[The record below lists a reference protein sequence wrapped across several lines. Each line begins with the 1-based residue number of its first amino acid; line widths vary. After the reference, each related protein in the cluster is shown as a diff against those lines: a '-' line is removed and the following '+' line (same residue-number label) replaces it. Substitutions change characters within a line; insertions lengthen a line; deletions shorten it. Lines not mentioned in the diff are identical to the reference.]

1 MPAQQQAMSLRDVTV
16 VSKAGCRG
24 REVGGVDGEDA
35 VDDEKVEGVLWVHYA
50 RTDSQILLHD
60 GADLAG
66 GGDAGLDGALRT
78 GVQLDSSPNAIE
90 RKGRQCINAAE

>member
-35 VDDEKVEGVLWVHYA
+35 VDDKKAEGILWIHYA
-50 RTDSQILLHD
+50 RTDS
-60 GADLAG
+60 
-66 GGDAGLDGALRT
+66 
-78 GVQLDSSPNAIE
+78 
-90 RKGRQCINAAE
+90 